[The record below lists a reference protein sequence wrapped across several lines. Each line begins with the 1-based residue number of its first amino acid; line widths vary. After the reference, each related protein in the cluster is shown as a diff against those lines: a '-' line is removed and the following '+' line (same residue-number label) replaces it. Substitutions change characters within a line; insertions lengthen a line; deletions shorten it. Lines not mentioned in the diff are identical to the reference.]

1 MGRAKVIPPK
11 TLLLPYQSAWVKDRS
26 RLKLAVKARQ
36 IGWSWASAY
45 SIIRRKAVKDA
56 QLDAWISSRDEIQ
69 AKLFLD
75 DCKGFAMVLHAGAQ
89 DLGERVIDDKGNS
102 AFVLQMAN
110 GLRIHSLSSN
120 PDAQAGKR
128 GDRILDEAGLHKDFK
143 QLYDIAYPGITWG
156 GQLEIF
162 STPRGTQQYFSI
174 LLKEIQEGD
183 NPKGFCFHRVT
194 LQDALDQGFLYKLQ
208 QKLPK
213 DDERQEMDE
222 ADYFDYVKRGCTDDE
237 TFNQEYMCV
246 AADDEGAFI
255 EYELIDK
262 CKIKGIGKTG
272 IDDKPENKQKK
283 KGKWVCEWRSAD
295 PIGNGALYIGWDLA
309 KISDLSV
316 LWMAEDVAG
325 RLVTRRVKA
334 MHKMDFAEQYKEVGE
349 YMSMRNVR
357 RMCMDASG
365 MGERPFEEMRATY
378 GWLAEGVKFTGQA
391 KEAMAY
397 KLRGDME
404 DAKFLIPDE
413 RFVVADL
420 RKMRKIITAA
430 NNIRFEGERDKDGH
444 SDRFWAAALCREAK
458 GSNSDAW
465 ADPGDVDELDALDDA
480 AYAPRSVHPYATG
493 YRRIA

>member
-75 DCKGFAMVLHAGAQ
+75 DCKGFARVLHAGAQ

-128 GDRILDEAGLHKDFK
+128 GDRILDEAGPHKDFK

-162 STPRGTQQYFSI
+162 STPRGSQQYFSI
-174 LLKEIQEGD
+174 LLKEIQEGG
-183 NPKGFCFHRVT
+183 NPKGFSFHRVT

-222 ADYFDYVKRGCTDDE
+222 ADYFDYVKRGCTDEE
-237 TFNQEYMCV
+237 TFNQEYMCLPSN
-246 AADDEGAFI
+246 DETAFI
-255 EYELIDK
+255 SYDMLNRCRIGGHAENESHLRIEAT
-262 CKIKGIGKTG
+262 KIGGEGVTYWIAN
-272 IDDKPENKQKK
+272 D
-283 KGKWVCEWRSAD
+283 A
-295 PIGNGALYIGWDLA
+295 IGNGPLYLGVDIGRHHDLT
-309 KISDLSV
+309 V
-316 LWMAEDVAG
+316 M
-325 RLVTRRVKA
+325 
-334 MHKMDFAEQYKEVGE
+334 
-349 YMSMRNVR
+349 
-357 RMCMDASG
+357 
-365 MGERPFEEMRATY
+365 
-378 GWLAEGVKFTGQA
+378 WLAEKTGGTLITRKIAFLNKVPFRRQEEILRDEFMKLKNLVRACIDQTGIGEQMAENARADFGYKVEPIRFLSEVKIT
-391 KEAMAY
+391 MAFAV
-397 KLRGDME
+397 RTSME
-404 DAKFLIPDE
+404 DGSFKTPDVQRVE
-413 RFVVADL
+413 SSFHKIKKTTTVAG
-420 RKMRKIITAA
+420 
-430 NNIRFEGERDKDGH
+430 NIRFDGERDQDGH
-444 SDRFWAAALCREAK
+444 ADDFWAGALCRHAADTN
-458 GSNSDAW
+458 GTPAAW
-465 ADPGDVDELDALDDA
+465 APSMGLV
-480 AYAPRSVHPYATG
+480 
-493 YRRIA
+493 RRIGNYFRGRH

>member
-1 MGRAKVIPPK
+1 MGRAKVIPPD

-75 DCKGFAMVLHAGAQ
+75 DCKGFGRVLHAGAQ

-162 STPRGTQQYFSI
+162 STPRGSQQYFSI
-174 LLKEIQEGD
+174 LLKEIQEDG
-183 NPKGFCFHRVT
+183 NPKGFSFHRVT

-222 ADYFDYVKRGCTDDE
+222 ADYFDYVKRGCTDEE
-237 TFNQEYMCV
+237 TFNQEYMCMPSNDETAFISYDMLNRCRV
-246 AADDEGAFI
+246 GGHAENESHLRIETTKLGGEGVTYWIADDA
-255 EYELIDK
+255 
-262 CKIKGIGKTG
+262 
-272 IDDKPENKQKK
+272 
-283 KGKWVCEWRSAD
+283 
-295 PIGNGALYIGWDLA
+295 IGNGPLYLGVDIGRHHDLT
-309 KISDLSV
+309 V
-316 LWMAEDVAG
+316 M
-325 RLVTRRVKA
+325 
-334 MHKMDFAEQYKEVGE
+334 
-349 YMSMRNVR
+349 
-357 RMCMDASG
+357 
-365 MGERPFEEMRATY
+365 
-378 GWLAEGVKFTGQA
+378 WLAEKTGGMLITRKVAFLNKVPFRRQEKILRDEFMRLKNLVRACIDQTGIGEQMAENARADFGYKVEPVRFLSEVKVT
-391 KEAMAY
+391 MAFDV
-397 KLRGDME
+397 RTSME
-404 DAKFLIPDE
+404 DGNFRTPDAQRVE
-413 RFVVADL
+413 SSF
-420 RKMRKIITAA
+420 RKIKKTTTVAG
-430 NNIRFEGERDKDGH
+430 NIRFDGERDENGH
-444 SDRFWAAALCREAK
+444 ADDFWAGALCRHAASGGSAPMPPK
-458 GSNSDAW
+458 ASNSRSA
-465 ADPGDVDELDALDDA
+465 AARRRLAGERRLRSIRGD
-480 AYAPRSVHPYATG
+480 YYS
-493 YRRIA
+493 